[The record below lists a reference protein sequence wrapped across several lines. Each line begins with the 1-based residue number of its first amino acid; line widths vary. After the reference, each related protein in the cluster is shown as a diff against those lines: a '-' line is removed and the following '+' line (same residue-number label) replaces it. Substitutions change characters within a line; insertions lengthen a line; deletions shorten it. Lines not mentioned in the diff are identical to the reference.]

1 VYFCSNKGGKPRNIL
16 MFVQHFQNPPLSPI
30 RETLADIS
38 TNHIKMKEQ
47 TMTLKEAIIK
57 SLEDIGTLA
66 TYTEVFSHI
75 SSKSYFNFGDA
86 KTPPATV
93 SASLGGFIREGDTR
107 VKRIKQNSG
116 TYSYYLTK
124 NEQNIGIDILSGETE
139 TQTTKGTKADKAKS
153 FDERDLHKL
162 LSSYLKNTDTYS
174 KTISHE
180 QSNGKDNNQI
190 WTHPDMVGIK
200 FLKLQTNASQN
211 FLKFINRVDTFK
223 MSSYELK
230 KEIKS
235 DSELKKAFFQAV
247 SNSSWANYGYLVAF
261 EFSDSLNEEM
271 GRLNQSFG
279 IGIIELNA
287 NPYQSKI
294 LFPATYRD
302 LDFKTVDK
310 LCKMNDGFNKF
321 IEQTEK
327 LMTASEKYAS
337 GAEKELDE
345 FCDGYFANDTEVEKY
360 CNEKHIPTAK
370 E

>member
-1 VYFCSNKGGKPRNIL
+1 
-16 MFVQHFQNPPLSPI
+16 
-30 RETLADIS
+30 
-38 TNHIKMKEQ
+38 
-47 TMTLKEAIIK
+47 MTLKEAVLK
-57 SLEDIGTLA
+57 SLEDINGLTNYL
-66 TYTEVFSHI
+66 EVCNHLI
-75 SSKSYFNFGDA
+75 DKNYYDFGAA
-86 KTPPATV
+86 KTPASTV
-93 SASLGGFIREGDTR
+93 SALLGDFIRNGDTR
-107 VKRIKQNSG
+107 VKRIKQGG

-124 NEQNIGIDILSGETE
+124 KEQNIAIDVLSGETE
-139 TQTTKGTKADKAKS
+139 TQTTLAKKPTKTKS
-153 FDERDLHKL
+153 YEERDLHKL

-174 KTISHE
+174 KTIFHE

-200 FLKLQTNASQN
+200 FLNLQTKASQN
-211 FLKFINRVDTFK
+211 FLKSINRLDTFK
-223 MSSYELK
+223 MSAYELK
-230 KEIKS
+230 KEINS

-247 SNSSWANYGYLVAF
+247 SNSSWANYGFLAAF

-302 LDFKTVDK
+302 LDFKTIDK
-310 LCKMNDGFNKF
+310 LCKMNREFEKF

-327 LMTASEKYAS
+327 LMTASEKYVS

-345 FCDGYFANDTEVEKY
+345 FCDKYFANDTEIEEY
-360 CNEKHIPTAK
+360 CKEKHIPTNN